1 METNA
6 KNFTMRMAVMED
18 APEILAIYE
27 PYIRKTTITF
37 EYEVPTV
44 EAFRQRMAGILG
56 AYPYLVCEMDGKI
69 TAYAYAHRFKERA
82 AYQWDAELSVYVD
95 ENCTGMGM
103 GKALYQA
110 LIEILKC
117 QNVKNAY
124 ALVTSPNEKSDA
136 LHKSMG
142 FTLEGVSHNT
152 GYKMGKWLD
161 VSSYVK
167 AIGSHDPQPAEIIP
181 CSAVGEERI
190 AAILGRIQGKQ

>member
-1 METNA
+1 
-6 KNFTMRMAVMED
+6 
-18 APEILAIYE
+18 
-27 PYIRKTTITF
+27 
-37 EYEVPTV
+37 
-44 EAFRQRMAGILG
+44 
-56 AYPYLVCEMDGKI
+56 
-69 TAYAYAHRFKERA
+69 
-82 AYQWDAELSVYVD
+82 
-95 ENCTGMGM
+95 M

-167 AIGSHDPQPAEIIP
+167 AIGPHDPQPAEIIP
-181 CSAVGEERI
+181 CSAVREERI